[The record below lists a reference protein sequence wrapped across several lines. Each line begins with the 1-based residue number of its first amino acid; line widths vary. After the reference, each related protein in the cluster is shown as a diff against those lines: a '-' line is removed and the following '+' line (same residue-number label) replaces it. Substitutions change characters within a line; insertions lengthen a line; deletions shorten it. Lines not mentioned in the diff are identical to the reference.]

1 MSLCLAQGISCQWEA
16 WGEWS
21 RSGCWIGEAEDL
33 VVLCA
38 EPHPRRRNIRT
49 SPSRHLVVGNP
60 LRRRLYRNMNMT
72 MRRLVWIAAL
82 LAASSA
88 SDTDARVLKG
98 VSSARDGGDRSLK
111 SRRNNK
117 NGDNRRNKKGNFF
130 SGIRQKKKGKK
141 RGKRGKK
148 RGSTCGGSQYSTCL
162 NRSTNAISNVPPPVS
177 GRERLISGTIVADM
191 MSDDTSVN
199 CLSSSKLEKT
209 TLTYLAD
216 NIGGGGNTASFE
228 PVCVRVKRGARAQE
242 NVPDR
247 GRTTRTNAVEMIVTY
262 VDRSGRSR
270 SLDGEWT
277 EEQDYTSPDE
287 ERELRRVGGCKAID
301 RALCCSQAVI
311 NGAMGKHCKQKGC
324 GSRNCGAG
332 RRRDIFQRSLGD
344 EAENED
350 SRRLQRNSQSLANA
364 DYNDSVRRYTPFNPE
379 ATVAHLDTKSLIDV
393 ARCGASRLSID
404 KFDVPTLTCED
415 FYKSDCVH
423 NDDLTPELTEEN
435 GGCLLPLPTNA
446 PTYSPTYLPTANPTA
461 FPTKTPTELPTNI
474 PTDIPTT
481 SEPTG
486 LPTFEPSVVS
496 SCNTAIVMDE
506 GSCEEDPIVIKPC
519 RGDNSVKT
527 TEVSVIEISERRN
540 WFVSEVTVQG
550 EGYLCEVSKD
560 GFSIL
565 VTPRLILGSG
575 RIQASPTLSPSYF
588 PTESPTSM
596 EPTEAPT
603 SMEPTTF
610 VPTVYPTVEPTG
622 IPTSDPTID
631 PTRYPTMLP
640 TIDPTLS
647 PSISPTF
654 SPTLHPTS
662 SPTLNPTLSPTLSP
676 SLSPTTSPTVSPTE
690 VPSEV
695 PSEAPSA
702 RSASRRER
710 RTEKNTHKVENSF
723 FDDIVSAH
731 DERKLQ
737 GVKSSCGTFVGDD
750 VCVYAIV
757 NKRRGAASIGR
768 GGQPSRRMPARVK
781 RLYLVDP
788 EVKGRGAECN
798 PRGLPTCR
806 TGFSCVPMKPCD
818 ADSQQYRC
826 KDGQK
831 DPCD

>member
-1 MSLCLAQGISCQWEA
+1 
-16 WGEWS
+16 
-21 RSGCWIGEAEDL
+21 
-33 VVLCA
+33 
-38 EPHPRRRNIRT
+38 
-49 SPSRHLVVGNP
+49 
-60 LRRRLYRNMNMT
+60 MNMT

-130 SGIRQKKKGKK
+130 SGNRQKKKGKK
-141 RGKRGKK
+141 GEKGQETRLHLWG
-148 RGSTCGGSQYSTCL
+148 Q
-162 NRSTNAISNVPPPVS
+162 
-177 GRERLISGTIVADM
+177 ERLISGTIVVDM

-332 RRRDIFQRSLGD
+332 RRRDIFQRSLSD
-344 EAENED
+344 ETENED
-350 SRRLQRNSQSLANA
+350 PRRLQRNSQSLANA

-404 KFDVPTLTCED
+404 KFQ
-415 FYKSDCVH
+415 
-423 NDDLTPELTEEN
+423 
-435 GGCLLPLPTNA
+435 A
-446 PTYSPTYLPTANPTA
+446 
-461 FPTKTPTELPTNI
+461 ELPTNI

-565 VTPRLILGSG
+565 VTPRLILGSFAW
-575 RIQASPTLSPSYF
+575 IEYVSVHFMNSYLAMQF

-603 SMEPTTF
+603 SMERLTYFTLNVEDVKPTFCSATTF
-610 VPTVYPTVEPTG
+610 VPTVYPTVAYFFTNFAPDIGEWAQFSLKMVMDATYKSSSVSNIKSDIEPDG
-622 IPTSDPTID
+622 EW
-631 PTRYPTMLP
+631 
-640 TIDPTLS
+640 TLS
-647 PSISPTF
+647 SEQVF
-654 SPTLHPTS
+654 HFVTL
-662 SPTLNPTLSPTLSP
+662 
-676 SLSPTTSPTVSPTE
+676 
-690 VPSEV
+690 
-695 PSEAPSA
+695 
-702 RSASRRER
+702 
-710 RTEKNTHKVENSF
+710 
-723 FDDIVSAH
+723 D
-731 DERKLQ
+731 
-737 GVKSSCGTFVGDD
+737 
-750 VCVYAIV
+750 
-757 NKRRGAASIGR
+757 
-768 GGQPSRRMPARVK
+768 
-781 RLYLVDP
+781 
-788 EVKGRGAECN
+788 
-798 PRGLPTCR
+798 
-806 TGFSCVPMKPCD
+806 
-818 ADSQQYRC
+818 
-826 KDGQK
+826 
-831 DPCD
+831 